1 MTSPYTRSLPPL
13 KDLPAPRR
21 LPDEA
26 THLTPPGEIIAES
39 KGAIRTR
46 LLRIF
51 WAPALVILGL
61 WYLLLVLYVLGAS
74 PTFWFLSLLSAL
86 AEPAFLRATLIDLG
100 FTSTGLGS
108 AFLLVPAAATLLS
121 LALVPLAPSVIAGLQ
136 PRRFLSERQFQRAVA
151 TRVTTVLMLP
161 PLLVVIALPVAVL
174 LGVPQPWTGL
184 GAGPLSSLCLAILT
198 LQLAWVLV
206 RRTVTA
212 PKLLG
217 VTDAEALRTTA
228 RIGRDPQERREAAKQ
243 VLVQDRR
250 HLPPSPG
257 SEAASAA
264 FTPRGAV
271 ITLALL
277 SWASLTWVI
286 PAAAGL
292 GWVIFGITD
301 MVTVIVGFTTMD
313 LVDAGSSLPIVQ
325 LLLALP
331 VAAVMLLGL
340 ALAPGTA
347 MMLSTGQR
355 DQVTDQRT
363 YEDWSHRARVNPW
376 EARVVGLTGWISAG
390 WGLLGAIMFAV
401 LLQVIQ
407 VATALSWVWIVTG
420 ALVLVPLLGLAA
432 ASAMRRGLRD
442 LLYGPAGD
450 YVRRESPYALVAPD
464 IGTRADRAKDPAV
477 RAAMRKRLQAAGGDH
492 TLEIFDLDAAGE
504 RLWVD
509 DSVPG
514 AKDTAVRA
522 ADLSRGTLPD
532 FGGEGSAF
540 TGGGQANGG
549 RASGDYTPPGHGIPD
564 SVTGLREL

>member
-1 MTSPYTRSLPPL
+1 MTSPYARSLPPL
-13 KDLPAPRR
+13 TDLPEPRR
-21 LPDEA
+21 LPGEA
-26 THLTPPGEIIAES
+26 TNLTPPGEIIAES
-39 KGAIRTR
+39 KGAIRKR
-46 LLRIF
+46 LLQIF
-51 WAPALVILGL
+51 WAPALVLLGL
-61 WYLLLVLYVLGAS
+61 WYVLLTLYVLGAS

-86 AEPAFLRATLIDLG
+86 AEPAFLRAALIDLG
-100 FTSTGLGS
+100 FTSAGLGS

-136 PRRFLSERQFQRAVA
+136 PRRFLSEKGFQRAVA
-151 TRVTTVLMLP
+151 TGITAVLMLP
-161 PLLVVIALPVAVL
+161 PLLVVLALPLTVL

-184 GAGPLSSLCLAILT
+184 GAGPLSSLCLAILA

-217 VTDAEALRTTA
+217 VPDAEALRTTA
-228 RIGRDPQERREAAKQ
+228 RIGRDPEERREAAKQ

-250 HLPPSPG
+250 HLPPDPG
-257 SEAASAA
+257 TEAASAA

-277 SWASLTWVI
+277 YRASLTWVI

-292 GWVIFGITD
+292 GWIIFGITD
-301 MVTVIVGFTTMD
+301 LVTVIVGFTTMD
-313 LVDAGSSLPIVQ
+313 LVDAGSALPLLQ

-331 VAAVMLLGL
+331 VAAVVLLGL
-340 ALAPGTA
+340 ALAPATA
-347 MMLSTGQR
+347 MMLSAGQR

-376 EARVVGLTGWISAG
+376 EARVAGLTGWISAG
-390 WGLLGAIMFAV
+390 WGLLGAV
-401 LLQVIQ
+401 LLAVVLQVVQ
-407 VATALSWVWIVTG
+407 VATALSWVWIVAG
-420 ALVLVPLLGLAA
+420 ALILVPLLGLAA
-432 ASAMRRGLRD
+432 ASAMRSGLRD
-442 LLYGPAGD
+442 LLYGQAGD

-477 RAAMRKRLQAAGGDH
+477 RAALRKRLQAAGGDH

-509 DSVPG
+509 DSEPG
-514 AKDTAVRA
+514 AKDTAVRQ
-522 ADLSRGTLPD
+522 ADLAGGTLPD
-532 FGGEGSAF
+532 FGGEGSSF
-540 TGGGQANGG
+540 TGGGQV
-549 RASGDYTPPGHGIPD
+549 SGDDAPPRHGIPD

>member
-1 MTSPYTRSLPPL
+1 MTSPYARSLPPL
-13 KDLPAPRR
+13 KDLPEPRR
-21 LPDEA
+21 LPSEA
-26 THLTPPGEIIAES
+26 TNLTPPGEIIAES
-39 KGAIRTR
+39 KGALRKR
-46 LLRIF
+46 LLQIF
-51 WAPALVILGL
+51 WAPALVLLGL
-61 WYLLLVLYVLGAS
+61 WYLLLALYVLGAS

-86 AEPAFLRATLIDLG
+86 AEPAFLRAALIDLG
-100 FTSTGLGS
+100 FTSAGLGS

-121 LALVPLAPSVIAGLQ
+121 LALMPLAPSLIAGLQ
-136 PRRFLSERQFQRAVA
+136 PRRFLSEKGFQRAVA
-151 TRVTTVLMLP
+151 TGITAVLMFP
-161 PLLVVIALPVAVL
+161 PLAVVLALPITVL

-184 GAGPLSSLCLAILT
+184 GAGPLSSLCLAILA

-217 VTDAEALRTTA
+217 VPDAEALRTTA
-228 RIGRDPQERREAAKQ
+228 RIGRDPEERREAARQ

-250 HLPPSPG
+250 HLPPHPG

-264 FTPRGAV
+264 FTPRGAG

-277 SWASLTWVI
+277 YRASLTWVI

-292 GWVIFGITD
+292 GWLIFGITD
-301 MVTVIVGFTTMD
+301 FVTVIVGFTVMD
-313 LVDAGSSLPIVQ
+313 LVDAGSSLPLLQ

-331 VAAVMLLGL
+331 VAAVVLLGL
-340 ALAPGTA
+340 ALAPATA
-347 MMLSTGQR
+347 MMLSAGQR

-363 YEDWSHRARVNPW
+363 YEDWGHRARVNPW
-376 EARVVGLTGWISAG
+376 EARVAGLTGWISAG
-390 WGLLGAIMFAV
+390 WGLLGAVLLAV
-401 LLQVIQ
+401 LLQVVQ
-407 VATALSWVWIVTG
+407 VATALSWVWIVAG

-432 ASAMRRGLRD
+432 ASAMRSGLRD

-464 IGTRADRAKDPAV
+464 IGTRAERAKDPAV
-477 RAAMRKRLQAAGGDH
+477 RAALRKRLQAAGGDH

-509 DSVPG
+509 DSEPG
-514 AKDTAVRA
+514 AKDTAVRQ
-522 ADLSRGTLPD
+522 ADLASGTLPD
-532 FGGEGSAF
+532 FGGEGSSF
-540 TGGGQANGG
+540 TGGGQT
-549 RASGDYTPPGHGIPD
+549 RGDDAPPRHGIPD